1 MNERVQFIASV
12 LKHDESV
19 SALCERFGIS
29 RKTGYKWVARYRAG
43 GVGPLVDQS
52 RAPHAHPH
60 AVSPEV
66 IAALLAARQRHPHW
80 GPRKLLARLR
90 RQQPAGSWPAA
101 STVGALLR
109 RHGLVRPPRRRRC
122 SAPYASRLGGYDAPN
137 AVWCADFKGHFPVAG
152 ARCHPL
158 TIMDGYSRYLVR
170 CQALPRPLSQPT
182 QQVFEAAFREFGL
195 PHAIRTDNGAP
206 FSTLA
211 AGGLSRLAVWWIR
224 LGIRPE
230 RIRPGRPAENGRH
243 ERMHRT
249 LKAEATR
256 PPRGSFRAQQ
266 RCFNAFRH
274 TYNDE
279 RPHEALG
286 DETPASHYRPSPRPF
301 PRRLPD
307 LEYPASMR
315 VERLYPN
322 GVLSLGGIQWY
333 LAHCLAGELIGLE
346 EVDED
351 RWTVHFG
358 PIELGI
364 LDGRAA
370 TARHQRQVGQ
380 LIRADGGVT
389 TARRYRRR
397 R

>member
-1 MNERVQFIASV
+1 
-12 LKHDESV
+12 
-19 SALCERFGIS
+19 
-29 RKTGYKWVARYRAG
+29 
-43 GVGPLVDQS
+43 
-52 RAPHAHPH
+52 
-60 AVSPEV
+60 
-66 IAALLAARQRHPHW
+66 
-80 GPRKLLARLR
+80 
-90 RQQPAGSWPAA
+90 
-101 STVGALLR
+101 
-109 RHGLVRPPRRRRC
+109 
-122 SAPYASRLGGYDAPN
+122 
-137 AVWCADFKGHFPVAG
+137 
-152 ARCHPL
+152 
-158 TIMDGYSRYLVR
+158 
-170 CQALPRPLSQPT
+170 
-182 QQVFEAAFREFGL
+182 
-195 PHAIRTDNGAP
+195 
-206 FSTLA
+206 
-211 AGGLSRLAVWWIR
+211 
-224 LGIRPE
+224 
-230 RIRPGRPAENGRH
+230 
-243 ERMHRT
+243 MHRT

-333 LAHCLAGELIGLE
+333 VAHCVAGELIGLE

-358 PIELGI
+358 LIELGI

-370 TARHQRQVGQ
+370 TARRQRQFGQ